1 MIVSNCNQA
10 SFLHPNEKLLK
21 MSLARTLTTFC
32 IDISPSMGAK
42 RVITEEIV
50 TRDGVAG
57 NGFRTAGDADGGLA
71 HAVAA
76 QSEQAEMQYENGM
89 QSQTRKREIS
99 DLEWTLE
106 FVSKKVQNSILSGL
120 KTAKI
125 HIALFGSL
133 RTNNTLLRS
142 NKDLEGYLGVD
153 EIVVPDQPTLHTL
166 ELVRCLR
173 ATTTEED
180 PFPADPMDALVAAIA
195 SICDKAVSG
204 TTDTWSRTIYMIT
217 NAMGEMNTDGW
228 IDVQNRMIDQKIS
241 LKVIGVDFDDAE
253 IGFEEEDK
261 PKIKARNEAF
271 WHEFVENVPRS
282 GVASAARVIAEASLP
297 AVHLQTSAPFNTSLS
312 FGDPTMRSES
322 EEVMDISI
330 KVYKA
335 TTQARPLS
343 QKKLSKVAQDS
354 AAARRES
361 ARQDAASSQMQ
372 PTSTPNYRKRPSDE
386 SGNDV
391 TYGVQLTKKYF
402 IKEDL
407 DNVEGGINAAEPL
420 PEGAEMSFDRAYKLG
435 STLVAINDD
444 LERKQDTRSGIEII
458 QFNHKSLY
466 QRHYHM
472 GETWFVF
479 ASDGNSRAELQMSSF
494 IHAMWQQEKYAVVRF
509 VRRDGGEPKLGILAP
524 QIRQDDLGFNFECM
538 FLVEAPFREDLKRFT
553 FPPLDRVI
561 NRDGQELREHST
573 LPSHEMQESMDNL
586 VDSMDLMDAAEDEDG
601 EPIPWFQCET
611 SFNPA
616 IHTTKDA
623 VSWRVFHP
631 EDKALPKP
639 HKEVVKYLTP
649 PEKVVKRST
658 PLLEKCRELF
668 DLQFVPTSA
677 ARRLANRQNEQRR
690 DANLDEDGAP
700 KEIDLGGVMDEEVAA
715 ESALQHEAQQNDI
728 GPGEIDA
735 RVHVKDTSGNQTEP
749 EKGSD
754 KSREIVFD
762 GESPLADFK
771 KKLGITEYKVEDVMD
786 AMSRFISVTIT
797 DSFGSNDYAQAR
809 DLLIGFREQA
819 IEYEESL
826 RFNTFLRTLK
836 KRLLDT
842 NGKGRSRSDFWDN
855 YVRGRDDMSL
865 IRNDE
870 AMGEETGVNAKE
882 ASEFINL

>member
-1 MIVSNCNQA
+1 
-10 SFLHPNEKLLK
+10 
-21 MSLARTLTTFC
+21 MSLARTLTSFC
-32 IDISPSMGAK
+32 IDISPSMGAT
-42 RVITEEIV
+42 RVISEEIV
-50 TRDGVAG
+50 TREELGG
-57 NGFRTAGDADGGLA
+57 NGFRNAGDADGGLA

-76 QSEQAEMQYENGM
+76 QSEQAEMQYNSGM
-89 QSQTRKREIS
+89 QNQIRKREIS
-99 DLEWTLE
+99 DLEWTME

-120 KTAKI
+120 KTAKV
-125 HIALFGSL
+125 HLALFGSL
-133 RTNNTLLRS
+133 RTNNTLLKG
-142 NKDLEGYLGVD
+142 NEDLQGYLGVD
-153 EIVVPDQPTLHTL
+153 EIFLPDQPTLHTL

-173 ATTTEED
+173 ATTTQEE

-195 SICDKAVSG
+195 SICDKTVSG
-204 TTDTWSRTIYMIT
+204 TTDTWTRTIYIIT
-217 NAMGEMNTDGW
+217 NAMGEMNTDGFA
-228 IDVQNRMIDQKIS
+228 DVQNRMINQKIS
-241 LKVIGVDFDDAE
+241 VKVIGVDFDDVE
-253 IGFEEEDK
+253 IGFEQEDK
-261 PKIKARNEAF
+261 PKVKARNESF
-271 WHEFVENVPRS
+271 WHEFVKDVPGS

-322 EEVMDISI
+322 EEVMDIPV

-343 QKKLSKVAQDS
+343 QKKLSKVAQNS
-354 AAARRES
+354 AAARFES
-361 ARQDAASSQMQ
+361 ARQDTASSQML

-420 PEGAEMSFDRAYKLG
+420 PEGAEMTFDRAYKLG

-444 LERKQDTRSGIEII
+444 LERKQDTRTGIEII

-466 QRHYHM
+466 HRNYHM

-479 ASDGNSRAELQMSSF
+479 GSDGNSRAELQLSSF

-524 QIRQDDLGFNFECM
+524 QIRQDELGFNFECM

-573 LPSHEMQESMDNL
+573 LPSHEMQENMDNL
-586 VDSMDLMDAAEDEDG
+586 IDSMDLMDAAEDEDG
-601 EPIPWFQCET
+601 QPMPWFQCDT

-616 IHTTKDA
+616 IHTIKDA

-631 EDKALPKP
+631 DDKALPKP
-639 HKEVVKYLTP
+639 HQEVTKYLTP
-649 PEKVVKRST
+649 PKKVVERST

-668 DLQFVPTSA
+668 DLQYVPTTA

-690 DANLDEDGAP
+690 DANLYEDGAP
-700 KEIDLGGVMDEEVAA
+700 KEIDLGGVMDEELAA
-715 ESALQHEAQQNDI
+715 EGGQAQQSDI

-735 RVHVKDTSGNQTEP
+735 RVHVKNTIGQQTEVVDEDDLGQGS
-749 EKGSD
+749 EKSQ
-754 KSREIVFD
+754 EIVFD
-762 GESPLADFK
+762 GENPLAGFK
-771 KKLGITEYKVEDVMD
+771 KKLGITAYQVEDVMD
-786 AMSRFISVTIT
+786 AMSRFIATTIM

-809 DLLIGFREQA
+809 DLLIAFREQA
-819 IEYEESL
+819 IEYEETL
-826 RFNTFLRTLK
+826 KFNTYLRKLK
-836 KRLLDT
+836 KRVLDT

-855 YVRGRDDMSL
+855 FVRGRDDMSL
-865 IRNDE
+865 IKNDE

>member
-1 MIVSNCNQA
+1 
-10 SFLHPNEKLLK
+10 

-32 IDISPSMGAK
+32 IDVSPSMGTT

-50 TRDGVAG
+50 TRDGFGG
-57 NGFRTAGDADGGLA
+57 NG
-71 HAVAA
+71 
-76 QSEQAEMQYENGM
+76 
-89 QSQTRKREIS
+89 QTRKREIS
-99 DLEWTLE
+99 DLDWTLE

-120 KTAKI
+120 KTAKV
-125 HIALFGSL
+125 HLASFGSSL
-133 RTNNTLLRS
+133 TENTLLKG
-142 NKDLEGYLGVD
+142 NPKLPGYRGVN
-153 EIVVPDQPTLHTL
+153 EFVLPEQPTLHTL
-166 ELVRCLR
+166 ELVRSLR
-173 ATTTEED
+173 AAKKDED
-180 PFPADPMDALVAAIA
+180 PFPADPMDALVAAIS

-204 TTDTWSRTIYMIT
+204 TTDTWTRTIYMIT

-228 IDVQNRMIDQKIS
+228 IDVQNRMIEQKIS

-253 IGFEEEDK
+253 IGFEQEDK

-271 WHEFVENVPRS
+271 WHEFAEELPGS

-322 EEVMDISI
+322 DEVMDISV

-420 PEGAEMSFDRAYKLG
+420 PEGAELTFDRAYKLG

-444 LERKQDTRSGIEII
+444 LERKQDTRAGIEII

-509 VRRDGGEPKLGILAP
+509 VRRDGGEPKLGILSA

-561 NRDGQELREHST
+561 NRDGQELREHSS
-573 LPSHEMQESMDNL
+573 LPSHEMQENMDNL
-586 VDSMDLMDAAEDEDG
+586 IDSMDLMDAAEDEVG
-601 EPIPWFQCET
+601 EPMPWFQCDT
-611 SFNPA
+611 SYNPA
-616 IHTTKDA
+616 IHTIKDA

-639 HKEVVKYLTP
+639 HQEVTKYLTP

-668 DLQFVPTSA
+668 DLQYVPTSA
-677 ARRLANRQNEQRR
+677 ARRLASRQNEQRR
-690 DANLDEDGAP
+690 DPNVDEDGAP

-715 ESALQHEAQQNDI
+715 ESALQGETQQSDI

-735 RVHVKDTSGNQTEP
+735 RVHVKNTAGDQAEP
-749 EKGSD
+749 EEGSE
-754 KSREIVFD
+754 KSRDIVFD
-762 GESPLADFK
+762 GENPLADFK

-786 AMSRFISVTIT
+786 AMSRFVTVTIT

-809 DLLIGFREQA
+809 DLLIAFREQA

-836 KRLLDT
+836 KRVLDT

-855 YVRGRDDMSL
+855 FVRGRDDMSL